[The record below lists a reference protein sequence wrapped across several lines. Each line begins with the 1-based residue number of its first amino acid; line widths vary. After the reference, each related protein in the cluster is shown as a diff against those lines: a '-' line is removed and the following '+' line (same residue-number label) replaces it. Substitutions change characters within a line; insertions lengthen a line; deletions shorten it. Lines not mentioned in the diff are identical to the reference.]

1 MRVLPHHIPL
11 PSTVFLGFTRHST
24 NIHWVDG
31 STASVCVNLPG
42 RGCWPLST
50 QSDLISSVFCWGNCR
65 MESLWL
71 STVFLT
77 LLSGTWFRLELPGV
91 GQLLQPEPQPVGSGC
106 TGLSRVGH

>member
-1 MRVLPHHIPL
+1 
-11 PSTVFLGFTRHST
+11 
-24 NIHWVDG
+24 
-31 STASVCVNLPG
+31 
-42 RGCWPLST
+42 
-50 QSDLISSVFCWGNCR
+50 